1 MQAQTMLAICSAC
14 PLAACDHEQIRLT
27 ISAPAVSISTHW
39 GSLMCSPAMPDHAQ
53 AWLLG
58 AGGSRNQGA
67 AILVKVKALCQA
79 EAELA
84 LHAAAL
90 QEAQAALKAAQPAAA
105 QHARSALTLS

>member
-1 MQAQTMLAICSAC
+1 MFAEHWAC
-14 PLAACDHEQIRLT
+14 PSAACGHGQTGLWHICT
-27 ISAPAVSISTHW
+27 CSIYQHW
-39 GSLMCSPAMPDHAQ
+39 GTPVRSAAVAKHAQ

-67 AILVKVKALCQA
+67 AILVKVKALCEA
-79 EAELA
+79 EAEQA

-105 QHARSALTLS
+105 QHARSALTLSYPVQT